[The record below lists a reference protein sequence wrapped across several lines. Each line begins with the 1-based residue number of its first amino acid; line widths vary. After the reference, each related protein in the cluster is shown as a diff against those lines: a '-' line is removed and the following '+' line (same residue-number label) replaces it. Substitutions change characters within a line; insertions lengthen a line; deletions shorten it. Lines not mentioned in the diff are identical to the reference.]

1 MAKPKGKGTL
11 HNWFKKEKWVDI
23 SAPKK
28 GGGFEKCGRKSA
40 KKSKRGY
47 PKCVPQ
53 AKANRMTKSQIK
65 SAVSRKRS
73 KTQGVGG
80 KPTNVKTFAKRKT
93 MVMGGIV

>member
-11 HNWFKKEKWVDI
+11 NNWFKKEKWVDI

-28 GGGFEKCGRKSA
+28 GGGYEKCGRKSA

-65 SAVSRKRS
+65 SAVARKRANP
-73 KTQGVGG
+73 KG
-80 KPTNVKTFAKRKT
+80 KVKTLLKKKKNGTKKKA
-93 MVMGGIV
+93 